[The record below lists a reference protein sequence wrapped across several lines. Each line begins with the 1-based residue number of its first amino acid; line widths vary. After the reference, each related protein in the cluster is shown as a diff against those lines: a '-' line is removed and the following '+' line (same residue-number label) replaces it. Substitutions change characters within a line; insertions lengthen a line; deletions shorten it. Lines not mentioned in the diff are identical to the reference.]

1 MTPRPRNAPA
11 TRAYGYVLKL
21 GLGLGILALIA
32 YFVDL
37 GETFRVLQS
46 AHPGWLLLSLACYI
60 STRILMGIKWWVLL
74 GGRRDTVSY
83 ATVQRALLLS
93 DYHGLLFPN
102 TLAIDAFRAVLLR
115 HHPRG
120 WTHTAASIVA
130 DRVINIA
137 VAAVVALLA
146 LAVTSLLVT
155 TPFSPSISLAVLAIS
170 GSVVVAALAV
180 ASQRLFDLAIAM
192 LRAIAARG
200 ALERL
205 VGKILHKLEELHG
218 AMRTMLT
225 DPRVVVQAMLLAIL
239 LVLMRC
245 LSAYFA
251 FQAIGTPVGFGWTL
265 ALMPVIT
272 TLALLPLTL
281 FGLGLKDGAFV
292 FFFTGIGVTAS
303 AALAVSFVTYAL
315 IIVSSVVLG
324 LLASVIGPPLPVA
337 AAKSEP

>member
-1 MTPRPRNAPA
+1 MTPRQLTAPA
-11 TRAYGYVLKL
+11 TRAYSYVLKL
-21 GLGLGILALIA
+21 GLGLGILALVA

-37 GETFRVLQS
+37 RETLNALRS

-130 DRVINIA
+130 DRVINVA

-146 LAVTSLLVT
+146 LLITSLVVT
-155 TPFSPSISLAVLAIS
+155 TPFASSITLAAVAICS
-170 GSVVVAALAV
+170 SVVVAALAV

-192 LRAIAARG
+192 LRAIAGRG
-200 ALERL
+200 ALEGL
-205 VGKILHKLEELHG
+205 VDRILHKLGELHG

-225 DPRVVVQAMLLAIL
+225 NPRVVVQAVLLAAL

-251 FQAIGTPVGFGWTL
+251 FWAIGTPVGIGWAL

-272 TLALLPLTL
+272 ILALLPLTL

-292 FFFTGIGVTAS
+292 FFFTGIGVAAS
-303 AALAVSFVTYAL
+303 AALAVSLVTYAL
-315 IIVSSVVLG
+315 IILSSVVLG
-324 LLASVIGPPLPVA
+324 LLASVIGPPLPA
-337 AAKSEP
+337 AAKGEG

>member
-1 MTPRPRNAPA
+1 MNRSISFA
-11 TRAYGYVLKL
+11 LKL
-21 GLGLGILALIA
+21 GLGLGILALIV

-37 GETFRVLQS
+37 GDTLRALHG
-46 AHPGWLLLSLACYI
+46 ADPGWLLLSLACYV
-60 STRILMGIKWWVLL
+60 STRVLMGVKWWVLL
-74 GGRRDTVSY
+74 GGRGETVSY

-102 TLAIDAFRAVLLR
+102 TLAIDALRAVLLR

-137 VAAVVALLA
+137 VAALVALLA
-146 LAVTSLLVT
+146 LAVSTLLVAHPF
-155 TPFSPSISLAVLAIS
+155 TPRVTLAVLAIS
-170 GSVVVAALAV
+170 GSIVAAALAV
-180 ASQRLFDLAIAM
+180 ASQRLFDLVITV
-192 LRAIAARG
+192 LHAIAAHG
-200 ALERL
+200 PLKGV
-205 VGKILHKLEELHG
+205 VGRVLRKLGELHG

-225 DPRVVVQAMLLAIL
+225 NPQVVVQAVLLAVL

-245 LSAYFA
+245 LSAYFV
-251 FQAIGTPVGFGWTL
+251 FRAIGTPVGFGWILT
-265 ALMPVIT
+265 LMPVIT
-272 TLALLPLTL
+272 TIALLPLTL

-292 FFFTGIGVTAS
+292 FFFSGIGVAAS

-315 IIVSSVVLG
+315 IIVTSVVLG

-337 AAKSEP
+337 AKGEG

>member
-1 MTPRPRNAPA
+1 MTR
-11 TRAYGYVLKL
+11 TRGYALKL
-21 GLGLGILALIA
+21 GFGLGILALIA

-37 GETFRVLQS
+37 GDTFRALHG
-46 AHPGWLLLSLACYI
+46 ANPGWLLLALACYV
-60 STRILMGIKWWVLL
+60 STRGLMGVKWWILL

-130 DRVINIA
+130 DRVINVA
-137 VAAVVALLA
+137 VAALVALLA
-146 LAVTSLLVT
+146 LAASTLLVAHPF
-155 TPFSPSISLAVLAIS
+155 TPHVTLAVLAIS
-170 GSVVVAALAV
+170 GSIVAAALAV
-180 ASQRLFDLAIAM
+180 ASQRLFDLVITV
-192 LRAIAARG
+192 LHAIAARG
-200 ALERL
+200 PLKGV
-205 VGKILHKLEELHG
+205 VGRVLRKLGELHG

-225 DPRVVVQAMLLAIL
+225 NPEVVVQAVLLAVV

-245 LSAYFA
+245 LSAYFL
-251 FQAIGTPVGFGWTL
+251 FRAIGVPVGLGWIIT
-265 ALMPVIT
+265 LMPVIT
-272 TLALLPLTL
+272 TIALLPLTL

-292 FFFTGIGVTAS
+292 FFFSGIGVAAS

-315 IIVSSVVLG
+315 IIITSVVLG
-324 LLASVIGPPLPVA
+324 LMASVIGPPLPVV
-337 AAKSEP
+337 AKGEG

>member
-1 MTPRPRNAPA
+1 MTLRPRTAPA
-11 TRAYGYVLKL
+11 TRIYGYALKL
-21 GLGLGILALIA
+21 GIGIGILALVA

-37 GETFRVLQS
+37 RETFRALQS
-46 AHPGWLLLSLACYI
+46 ADPGWLLLSLACYV

-137 VAAVVALLA
+137 VAAAVALLA
-146 LAVTSLLVT
+146 LAITSLVVT
-155 TPFSPSISLAVLAIS
+155 TPFGPSITLAVVAIC
-170 GSVVVAALAV
+170 GSVVAAALAV
-180 ASQRLFDLAIAM
+180 ASQRLFDLAIAV
-192 LRAIAARG
+192 LRRIAGRG
-200 ALERL
+200 ALEGV
-205 VGKILHKLEELHG
+205 VGRILHKLEELHG

-225 DPRVVVQAMLLAIL
+225 NRQVVAQAVLLAIL

-245 LSAYFA
+245 LSGYFA
-251 FQAIGTPVGFGWTL
+251 FRAIGTPVGIGWAL
-265 ALMPVIT
+265 ALLPVIT
-272 TLALLPLTL
+272 ILALLPLTL

-292 FFFTGIGVTAS
+292 FFFTGIGIAAS
-303 AALAVSFVTYAL
+303 AALAVSFVSYAL
-315 IIVSSVVLG
+315 IILSSVVLG
-324 LLASVIGPPLPVA
+324 LLASVIGPPLPA
-337 AAKSEP
+337 AAKGGR